1 VRARRV
7 RTDGIKTVKG
17 ADLSKDDTA
26 RLEACVSALAD
37 AATTELTDMFESKKT
52 EIESK

>member
-1 VRARRV
+1 M

-17 ADLSKDDTA
+17 AELSKDETV

-37 AATTELTDMFESKKT
+37 AATAELTEMFDTKKI